1 MKLIRNLM
9 MGVSLLVATGCAN
22 EKDTAPV
29 EVGSVNWKTD
39 YDTALA
45 EAKKTDKPMLLF
57 FQEVPG

>member
-1 MKLIRNLM
+1 M